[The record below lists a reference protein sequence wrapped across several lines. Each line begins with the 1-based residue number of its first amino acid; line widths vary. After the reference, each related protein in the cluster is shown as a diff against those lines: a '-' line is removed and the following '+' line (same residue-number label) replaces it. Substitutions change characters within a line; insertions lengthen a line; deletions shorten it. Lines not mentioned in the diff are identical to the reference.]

1 MNIPSAN
8 NNTSIVPTNNFPTT
22 LQKPIKPSINFDN
35 EEVTLLN
42 KKITRGENSLTESA
56 NDPKTIKK
64 PRLSNEVQEYTVP
77 INYVQKQ
84 LKQANQVSVVRIITD
99 NINENSLF
107 QKYVSNFKNYC
118 LKVFVHQQ
126 RSYYQSLFQICL

>member
-56 NDPKTIKK
+56 NDQKTIKK

-126 RSYYQSLFQICL
+126 RSYYQSLLQICL